1 MIRINNVQII
11 CAALADQAAHEEAE
25 GGIFTEQLLAALTAP
40 TGVSLLKLPLD
51 LDAWH
56 KALPDNL
63 LAAGV
68 EIVDSRDALVG
79 KQAGR
84 GQAVPAGSPAA
95 APRQQTARA

>member
-25 GGIFTEQLLAALTAP
+25 GGIFTEQLLAVLTAP
-40 TGVSLLKLPLD
+40 TGASLLRLPLD
-51 LDAWH
+51 LEAWH

-68 EIVDSRDALVG
+68 EIVDSRAALIG
-79 KQAGR
+79 TSAER
-84 GQAVPAGSPAA
+84 GEAIPAGARA

>member
-11 CAALADQAAHEEAE
+11 CAALADQAAHEEAA
-25 GGIFTEQLLAALTAP
+25 GGVFTEQLLAVLTAP

-63 LAAGV
+63 LAQGV

-79 KQAGR
+79 KETER
-84 GQAVPAGSPAA
+84 GQAVPAGGAA
-95 APRQQTARA
+95 APPRQQTARA